1 MTGTGEGFQHNSP
14 HKPIPEQPLEPEGL
28 FSGPSPL
35 GSLEALRKSQA
46 EESAPASPVSSSHN
60 LDDSSGSVFDDEEGE
75 PGSLLGDLPDAIPN
89 ISDGGTDILKSG
101 RAELREFYE
110 KFLKASPPDSPDAPP
125 QSNEP

>member
-14 HKPIPEQPLEPEGL
+14 HKPIPEQPLEPEEL

-46 EESAPASPVSSSHN
+46 EISDPASPASSSHN
-60 LDDSSGSVFDDEEGE
+60 LDDSGGSVFEDDE
-75 PGSLLGDLPDAIPN
+75 PSSLLGDLPDAIPN

-101 RAELREFYE
+101 RTELREFYE
-110 KFLKASPPDSPDAPP
+110 KFLKASPPDSPDATA